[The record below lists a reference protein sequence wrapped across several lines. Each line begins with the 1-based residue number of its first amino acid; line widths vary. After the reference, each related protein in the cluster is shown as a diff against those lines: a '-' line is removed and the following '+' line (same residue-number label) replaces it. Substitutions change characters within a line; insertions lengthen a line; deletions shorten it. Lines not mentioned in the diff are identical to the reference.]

1 MFLSPYHPQLSGF
14 NSFIFVSLYLF
25 LVFHLL
31 IPRLCVS
38 LYFSVSLFSSPYSVL
53 LVTPFCFVPS
63 SLFPFSQSLS
73 FISIWPVPLS
83 VLFLRFHRFV
93 SLSTLRT
100 KETYRSSIYELIVRS
115 QINCGFIF
123 ICLLLPVHFCLF
135 PPFLFYR
142 NTKETTAFLSGS
154 MVASLSRL
162 SLFINR

>member
-1 MFLSPYHPQLSGF
+1 MCF
-14 NSFIFVSLYLF
+14 
-25 LVFHLL
+25 
-31 IPRLCVS
+31 
-38 LYFSVSLFSSPYSVL
+38 SLFFCFFLSSPYSVL

-63 SLFPFSQSLS
+63 SLYPFFSQSLS

-142 NTKETTAFLSGS
+142 NTKKTTAFLSRS

-162 SLFINR
+162 SLFIYR